1 MTRKHGEDWSES
13 PGVRAQTGTLPG
25 VRSRAFAAAVVGTP
39 TLGTGPQLLAG
50 ARWVAAIIFV
60 SFGAAKFANHGAEL
74 ASFRHYPLPAPGFVV
89 YLVGVVEI
97 AGVLLL
103 AAGLGTR
110 LAAVALA
117 GDMIGAIVVSGLAR
131 WEVISLTLAPMLLVA
146 MIILIRSGGGRWS
159 VDNRIAARLSRAEQP
174 RPGAR

>member
-1 MTRKHGEDWSES
+1 MTN
-13 PGVRAQTGTLPG
+13 TGTRTPPPAG
-25 VRSRAFAAAVVGTP
+25 RWAALTRWA
-39 TLGTGPQLLAG
+39 AG
-50 ARWVAAIIFV
+50 IIFLV
-60 SFGAAKFANHGAEL
+60 FGIAKFSDHAAEL

-97 AGVLLL
+97 AGGLLL
-103 AAGLGTR
+103 AAGLVTR

-117 GDMIGAIVVSGLAR
+117 GDMIGAVVVSGLAR